1 VEETGVARV
10 TRQNGRDLTGV
21 KVRPNGCSRSA
32 DRRSRTPEGEPISDP
47 LPYRPNTARYY
58 RLVVDLWGV
67 RVTATEAMPQNRQRP
82 APARTGIMARLK
94 GHVDLFLNAGS
105 LMATTAI
112 TSLFGFAYWWL
123 AARTAPT
130 EAVGQ
135 ASAAVS
141 AMTLIGTIGMFGM
154 GTMLISDLPRLAGRR
169 WELISTCLLVAGS
182 AATVGGLIYVA
193 LAHLAIP
200 GLQNALG
207 STAATVLLVF
217 GIALNAM
224 TLVLDEAL
232 VGLLAGPMQ
241 LMRNAWFSVIKLVLL
256 GALALLPI
264 TLTGGGLLLTWIAG
278 MVLSVAVLSRALRR
292 RGMIDS
298 VRPRLSLLR
307 GRGQA
312 TFDHNLLNLA
322 TYLPRAAL
330 PLVVTAVL
338 SAEANAAFYTAFMV
352 TSFLAMVPG
361 NVALTLFAVAS
372 GDRAALRSKVRMGLL
387 ICLVVGLPV
396 AVVTG
401 VFARPIMSI
410 FGPEYAASA
419 STALA
424 ILSLSYIP
432 FVFHHF
438 FLAIS
443 RVQGTVR
450 GAGIFSVFAGVTEL
464 VAAWYGGTHGDLT
477 DLVAWVVAVMALE
490 MVLVAPTVLRVVLPS
505 RQSAAAET
513 PKGTMSATKL
523 TLHERAWL
531 PLEYIRTVGP
541 LTGVTAA
548 RLRNA
553 LIGLHEADP
562 THRAVSRLDRS
573 GGRWLH
579 LDRPTFAEYVR
590 EAVTDLGDG
599 PVDFDAMTR
608 RLQAEP
614 RAHHPVR
621 ILVGGGYVAMK
632 VAHAYG
638 DAGPVNDLLRE
649 LLRAAG
655 EERAARIEPM
665 KRQFA
670 LPKAWWNTFGR
681 HPGRWRDALKMARAP
696 HTETGEQRPWTA
708 DLTVVSARSAEVLG
722 KMRVWRDGHAPG
734 VTTSAITFAA
744 FTAALRE
751 LGFRPDESGA
761 TFLADAR
768 RYLGKGAQVDS
779 NFCFGPWLAPASLT
793 DPKAIHTTLKA
804 ELATGGMLTMML
816 LRETKLA
823 VTGAPGMPEPYP
835 SEAPAEPRPR
845 LTFSNQGRHDVLADL
860 PWAIDAAGRV
870 NLSVPTLNGPEGIT
884 LTTSE
889 MGGVLH
895 LEATFHASTYDPQMV
910 ARALELVCTDP
921 AGLIMAASR

>member
-1 VEETGVARV
+1 M
-10 TRQNGRDLTGV
+10 L
-21 KVRPNGCSRSA
+21 S
-32 DRRSRTPEGEPISDP
+32 
-47 LPYRPNTARYY
+47 
-58 RLVVDLWGV
+58 
-67 RVTATEAMPQNRQRP
+67 
-82 APARTGIMARLK
+82 RLK

-123 AARTAPT
+123 AARTAPA

-154 GTMLISDLPRLAGRR
+154 GTMLISDLPRLTGRR
-169 WELISTCLLVAGS
+169 WELISTCLLVSGA
-182 AATVGGLIYVA
+182 AATLGGLAYVA

-200 GLQNALG
+200 GLQDALG
-207 STAATVLLVF
+207 GPATTALLIF

-256 GALALLPI
+256 GALAVLPPA
-264 TLTGGGLLLTWIAG
+264 LDGGTLLLTWVAG
-278 MVLSVAVLSRALRR
+278 MVLSVAILGRALRR
-292 RGMIDS
+292 RGMVDS
-298 VRPRLSLLR
+298 VRPRLSALR
-307 GRGQA
+307 GRGRA

-338 SAEANAAFYTAFMV
+338 SAEANASFYTAFMV

-387 ICLVVGLPV
+387 ICLVTGLPV
-396 AVVTG
+396 SIFVA
-401 VFARPIMSI
+401 VFAAPIMGL
-410 FGPEYAASA
+410 FGARYATSA
-419 STALA
+419 GAALA
-424 ILSLSYIP
+424 ILALTYLP

-443 RVQGTVR
+443 RVQGKVR
-450 GAGIFSVFAGVTEL
+450 GAGIFSVFAGVAEL
-464 VAAWYGGTHGDLT
+464 AAAWYGGSRGSLT
-477 DLVAWVVAVMALE
+477 ELVAWVVAVMALE

-505 RQSAAAET
+505 RRATAAET
-513 PKGTMSATKL
+513 PEGTMSTTKL

-541 LTGVTAA
+541 LTGVTAE
-548 RLRNA
+548 RLRAA
-553 LIGLHEADP
+553 LIGLHTADP
-562 THRAVSRLDRS
+562 THRAVSRLDR
-573 GGRWLH
+573 GAARWVH
-579 LDRPTFAEYVR
+579 LDAPTFAEYVQ
-590 EAVTDLGDG
+590 EAVTDLGAG

-608 RLQAEP
+608 TLQAEP

-621 ILVGGGYVAMK
+621 ILAGGGYVAMK

-638 DAGPVNDLLRE
+638 DAGPVNELLRE
-649 LLRAAG
+649 LVRAAG
-655 EERAARIEPM
+655 EERAAGLPPM
-665 KRQFA
+665 KRRFA
-670 LPKAWWNTFGR
+670 LPGAWWHTFGR
-681 HPGRWRDALKMARAP
+681 SPSKWRDALKMARTP
-696 HTETGEQRPWTA
+696 HRATGQTRPWTA
-708 DLTVVSARSAEVLG
+708 NLTVQTARSADVLA
-722 KMRVWRDGHAPG
+722 KMRRWRDEYAPG

-744 FTAALRE
+744 FTAALQE
-751 LGFRPDESGA
+751 LGLRPDLSGA
-761 TFLADAR
+761 TFLADGR
-768 RYLGKGAQVDS
+768 RYLPEGVEVGS
-779 NFCFGPWLAPASLT
+779 NFCFGPYLSPASLT
-793 DPKAIHTTLKA
+793 DPLAIHRTLKA
-804 ELATGGMLTMML
+804 ELTTGGMLTMML
-816 LRETKLA
+816 LRESKLA
-823 VTGAPGMPEPYP
+823 VTGAPGMPGPYP
-835 SEAPAEPRPR
+835 TEAPADPLVR

-860 PWAIDAAGRV
+860 PWAIEAAHRV
-870 NLSVPTLNGPEGIT
+870 NQSVPTLNGPEGIT

-895 LEATFHASTYDPQMV
+895 LEATFHASTYEPAMV
-910 ARALELVCTDP
+910 ARALELVCADP
-921 AGLIMAASR
+921 AALIMAAAGR